1 MQKKSLFNTLKKM
14 KIYLIWLIG
23 VVIWNYGVPQA
34 TPLEDVLVAIA
45 LSFLTMCLK
54 KYLNLINQMKNKY
67 FGSKK

>member
-1 MQKKSLFNTLKKM
+1 M

-23 VVIWNYGVPQA
+23 VIVWNYGVPQA

-67 FGSKK
+67 FGNKKSLLI

>member
-1 MQKKSLFNTLKKM
+1 M

-23 VVIWNYGVPQA
+23 VIVWNYGVPQA

-67 FGSKK
+67 FGNKK